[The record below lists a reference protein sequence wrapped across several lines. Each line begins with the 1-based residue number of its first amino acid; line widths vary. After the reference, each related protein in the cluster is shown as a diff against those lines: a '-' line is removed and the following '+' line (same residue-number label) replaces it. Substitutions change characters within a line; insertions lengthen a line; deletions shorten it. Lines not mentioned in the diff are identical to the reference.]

1 MEGVSTTAA
10 APLLLFFLVTMAT
23 SAAAAAA
30 ELFTPPATCV
40 CDPLCEAVLDRQGT
54 NPLPSVRIKLAL
66 RLVSLVL
73 INS

>member
-23 SAAAAAA
+23 SAAAAA